1 MNVTARAGGLGRV
14 RVKPLR
20 RIDGRLLVG
29 VLLVVVSV
37 TGGLALFS
45 AADHTVPVLTAARD
59 LPAGH
64 VLAPSDLRVAR
75 VRADAG
81 VLAGLARGARRD
93 AVVGRVLL
101 ASVTRGG
108 LLARAALGRDAAAG
122 REMTVPITPEHAL
135 GGALRIGDHVDVL
148 ATFDK
153 GAKDARTLTVVHDA
167 QVVDTVRT
175 KGILGEHAGDLSAL
189 TLSVQPDDAVYL
201 AFASHTGELD
211 VVRAD
216 GASSPLRTRFRY
228 SDLP

>member
-1 MNVTARAGGLGRV
+1 MNVTALVGGLRRV
-14 RVKPLR
+14 RAKPLR
-20 RIDGRLLVG
+20 RLDGRLVVG

-45 AADHTVPVLTAARD
+45 AADHTVPVMSAARD

-64 VLAPSDLRVAR
+64 VLTSSDLRVTR
-75 VRADAG
+75 VRADAN
-81 VLAGLARGARRD
+81 VLDGLVPGSRRD
-93 AVVGRVLL
+93 ATVGRVLL
-101 ASVTRGG
+101 AAVTRDG
-108 LLARAALGRDAAAG
+108 LLANAVLGRDAAAG
-122 REMTVPITPEHAL
+122 REMTVPIMPEHAL
-135 GGALRIGDHVDVL
+135 GGALRIGDRVDVL
-148 ATFDK
+148 ATFNK
-153 GAKDARTLTVVHDA
+153 GARDARTLTVVHDA

>member
-1 MNVTARAGGLGRV
+1 MSGSSLAAGLGRA
-14 RVKPLR
+14 RAKPLR
-20 RIDGRLLVG
+20 RLDSRLVVG
-29 VLLVVVSV
+29 VLLVVVSI

-45 AADHTVPVLTAARD
+45 AADYTVPVLSASRD

-64 VLAPSDLRVAR
+64 VITGRDLRVTR

-81 VLAGLARGARRD
+81 VLAGLVRGSQRD
-93 AVVGRVLL
+93 ATVGRVLL
-101 ASVTRGG
+101 ASITRDG
-108 LLARAALGRDAAAG
+108 LLASAALGRDAAAG

-148 ATFDK
+148 ATFNK

-167 QVVDTVRT
+167 QVVDAVRT

-201 AFASHTGELD
+201 AFA
-211 VVRAD
+211 
-216 GASSPLRTRFRY
+216 
-228 SDLP
+228 